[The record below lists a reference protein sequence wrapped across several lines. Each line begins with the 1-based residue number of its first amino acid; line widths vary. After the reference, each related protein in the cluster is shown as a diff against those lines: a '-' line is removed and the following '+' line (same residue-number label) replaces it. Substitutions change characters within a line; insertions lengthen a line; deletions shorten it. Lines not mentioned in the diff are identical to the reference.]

1 MFGWLLKYI
10 LSESS
15 WLNHTVQQT
24 NPDTDLWYTMLNTQK
39 YWDFVPCHIDSS
51 IYQTNIIWLWLLRTY
66 QIYFCVLFPKYLGGN
81 YLRIRILNIGI
92 LNNIV
97 NKSLFS
103 ILQSSESL
111 KNDNQP
117 TKSNNLSLKSQQ
129 RDNLQTCNYSAKIVL
144 VIITQQ
150 SLTPS

>member
-1 MFGWLLKYI
+1 MDIKLSNGYLILLNRH
-10 LSESS
+10 SS
-15 WLNHTVQQT
+15 Y
-24 NPDTDLWYTMLNTQK
+24 PDTDLWYTMLNTQK

-51 IYQTNIIWLWLLRTY
+51 IYQTNIIWVWLLRIY
-66 QIYFCVLFPKYLGGN
+66 QIFVFYFPNIWGEIISVLEYW
-81 YLRIRILNIGI
+81 ILEYWTI
-92 LNNIV
+92 LWTN
-97 NKSLFS
+97 LFFS